1 MTTTTPDATRAQILR
16 ATLCSLLAAAILLVG
31 VVLPAEYGIDVSG
44 FGRLTGLTSLAN
56 SKPGESGKAVAASSR
71 KSWSMAHAEKYEIQT
86 FEVPLR
92 GDEELEY
99 KAEIAGGEPLLYSW
113 HVKEGSTVYFE
124 FHGEPTIGKWPKDY
138 YESYETGE
146 AAGGQG
152 SMVAPFTGHH
162 GWYWLNLTHKPVT
175 IVVELAGY
183 YARFERVG
191 EPPP

>member
-1 MTTTTPDATRAQILR
+1 
-16 ATLCSLLAAAILLVG
+16 LAAAILLVG

-44 FGRLTGLTSLAN
+44 FGRLTGLTRLAS
-56 SKPGESGKAVAASSR
+56 SKPGEPGTAAAVPARKA
-71 KSWSMAHAEKYEIQT
+71 WSIAHADKYQLQT
-86 FEVPLR
+86 FEVPLK

-99 KAEIAGGEPLLYSW
+99 KAEVASAEPLLYSW
-113 HVKEGSTVYFE
+113 HVKEGSKVYFE

>member
-1 MTTTTPDATRAQILR
+1 MTTTMSGATRGQILR
-16 ATLCSLLAAAILLVG
+16 ATLWSLLAAAILLVG

-44 FGRLTGLTSLAN
+44 FGRLTGLTRLAS
-56 SKPGESGKAVAASSR
+56 SKPGEPGKAAAAPAR
-71 KSWSMAHAEKYEIQT
+71 KAWSIAHADKYRIQT
-86 FEVPLR
+86 FEVPLK

-99 KAEIAGGEPLLYSW
+99 KAEVGSAEPLLYSW
-113 HVKEGSTVYFE
+113 HVKEGSKVYFE

-146 AAGGQG
+146 AASAQG

-183 YARFERVG
+183 YSKFERVG
-191 EPPP
+191 DPPP